1 MSSHAS
7 RLLGGGIQH
16 LRVPSSPVLQTLLK
30 AGIVE
35 PLLNQ
40 LERDTLLK

>member
-7 RLLGGGIQH
+7 RILVGGIQ
-16 LRVPSSPVLQTLLK
+16 PSSPVLQTLLK

-35 PLLNQ
+35 PSLNQ